1 MNNFFLRTLTGIL
14 YVVALVGCTIF
25 SPATLVV
32 FFALATA
39 LSIWEF
45 STNVNNHAGAQV
57 NRLINSVAGV
67 CLVLAVAGYCS
78 ETTQSRHFIPYLFTL
93 LYLLINELYRKQP
106 DPLKNWAYAFAS
118 QLYIALSFS
127 MVFVLA
133 FRYDAMSNRVCY
145 EWIYPLAVFI
155 FLWVSD
161 TGAYL
166 CGCTLSRYFP
176 AKLFE
181 RISPKKSWVG
191 SIGGGLLCLA
201 AAWGI
206 YAYEPQYMTL
216 WQWMG
221 LALTVCVFGTWGDL
235 VESLLKRQV
244 GIKDSGTILPG
255 HGGLLDRFDS
265 ALLAIPAAAILS
277 FAYNEYFMKSKK
289 KPRRKVRAAD
299 GGRKV
304 SDGDGES

>member
-1 MNNFFLRTLTGIL
+1 MKNFIIRAITGLTFAAVLIGCIL
-14 YVVALVGCTIF
+14 YSPVSLVMLFSIVA
-25 SPATLVV
+25 
-32 FFALATA
+32 ALT
-39 LSIWEF
+39 IWEF
-45 STNVNNHAGAQV
+45 GTIVNNHAGANM
-57 NRLINSVAGV
+57 NRLISAAAGFY
-67 CLVLAVAGYCS
+67 LVFAVGGYQLGMIS
-78 ETTQSRHFIPYLFTL
+78 TREFMPYLLTL
-93 LYLLINELYRKQP
+93 IYLLVSELYRQEAN
-106 DPLKNWAYAFAS
+106 PLKNWAYAFAS
-118 QLYIALSFS
+118 QIYIALPFALLSVLGLHYDSFANE
-127 MVFVLA
+127 M
-133 FRYDAMSNRVCY
+133 RYDF
-145 EWIYPLAVFI
+145 IYPLSVFI
-155 FLWVSD
+155 FLWMSD

-166 CGCTLSRYFP
+166 VGSLLSRYFP
-176 AKLFE
+176 AKLFP

-265 ALLAIPAAAILS
+265 ALLAIPAAVVYL
-277 FAYNEYFMKSKK
+277 YL
-289 KPRRKVRAAD
+289 VC
-299 GGRKV
+299 
-304 SDGDGES
+304 

>member
-1 MNNFFLRTLTGIL
+1 MKNFIIRAITGLTFAALLIGCIL
-14 YVVALVGCTIF
+14 YHPVSLILLFSIVAGLT
-25 SPATLVV
+25 
-32 FFALATA
+32 
-39 LSIWEF
+39 IWEF
-45 STNVNNHAGAQV
+45 GTIVNNHAGASM
-57 NRLINSVAGV
+57 NRLIS
-67 CLVLAVAGYCS
+67 AVAGFYLVFAVGGYQLGMIS
-78 ETTQSRHFIPYLFTL
+78 TREFMPYLLTL
-93 LYLLINELYRKQP
+93 IYLLVSELYRQEAN
-106 DPLKNWAYAFAS
+106 PLKNWAYAFAS
-118 QLYIALSFS
+118 QIYIALPFALLSVLGLHYDSFANE
-127 MVFVLA
+127 M
-133 FRYDAMSNRVCY
+133 RYDF
-145 EWIYPLAVFI
+145 IYPLSVFI
-155 FLWVSD
+155 FLWMSD

-166 CGCTLSRYFP
+166 VGSLLSRYFP
-176 AKLFE
+176 AKLFP

-265 ALLAIPAAAILS
+265 ALLAIPAAVVYLYMI
-277 FAYNEYFMKSKK
+277 
-289 KPRRKVRAAD
+289 V
-299 GGRKV
+299 
-304 SDGDGES
+304 

>member
-1 MNNFFLRTLTGIL
+1 MKNFIIRAITGLTFAALLIGCIL
-14 YVVALVGCTIF
+14 YNPVSLILLF
-25 SPATLVV
+25 SIVTGL
-32 FFALATA
+32 T
-39 LSIWEF
+39 IWEF
-45 STNVNNHAGAQV
+45 GTIVNNHAGASM
-57 NRLINSVAGV
+57 NRLIS
-67 CLVLAVAGYCS
+67 AVAGFYLVFAVGGYQLGMIS
-78 ETTQSRHFIPYLFTL
+78 TREFMPYLLTL
-93 LYLLINELYRKQP
+93 IYLLVSELYRQEAN
-106 DPLKNWAYAFAS
+106 PLKNWAYAFAS
-118 QLYIALSFS
+118 QIYIALPFALLSVLGLHYDSFANE
-127 MVFVLA
+127 MH
-133 FRYDAMSNRVCY
+133 YDF
-145 EWIYPLAVFI
+145 IYPLSVFI
-155 FLWVSD
+155 FLWMSD

-166 CGCTLSRYFP
+166 VGSLLSRYFP
-176 AKLFE
+176 AKLFP

-265 ALLAIPAAAILS
+265 ALLAIPAAVVYL
-277 FAYNEYFMKSKK
+277 YL
-289 KPRRKVRAAD
+289 VC
-299 GGRKV
+299 
-304 SDGDGES
+304 